1 MSGERVPIR
10 GGDWSLGAAAG
21 VRALILRNAR
31 SYSVTTVGVRPA
43 FVV

>member
-10 GGDWSLGAAAG
+10 GGNWGRGAAAG
-21 VRALILRNAR
+21 VRALVLGRAR
-31 SYSVTTVGVRPA
+31 SGSNTALGVRPA